1 MFKSVTALKLSKDV
15 TYRHTETAFYSSGF
29 TFFLLV
35 SDTLIKD
42 WRSRHIFMVY
52 DLQFCVHN
60 ILVLLY
66 DFSSI
71 LNPIFEASIIKSQIF
86 ITQFLKTSLCNLDS
100 PARSDKGANVQFLKS
115 IGIDPILPACQYN
128 IFSLNSWFIET
139 VFLQKLVIIQQ
150 KCLRNL
156 KQWKVDASWDLSGV
170 L

>member
-1 MFKSVTALKLSKDV
+1 MTTLQLYKTNNTRNVKIFRKRKLKRRNFQLDL
-15 TYRHTETAFYSSGF
+15 FYY
-29 TFFLLV
+29 LLTTDTLCISIFYPLF

-52 DLQFCVHN
+52 DLQLCVHN

-100 PARSDKGANVQFLKS
+100 PARSDKGANV
-115 IGIDPILPACQYN
+115 
-128 IFSLNSWFIET
+128 
-139 VFLQKLVIIQQ
+139 
-150 KCLRNL
+150 
-156 KQWKVDASWDLSGV
+156 
-170 L
+170 